1 MALIE
6 ALREQQHFTKTE
18 TVIANY
24 ILAHLSDAS
33 AMTIT
38 QLAEE
43 TYTSRSAVQ
52 RLCRKV
58 GAEKY
63 PEFRVELAREI
74 ERSKTLAH
82 RVDPNQP
89 FCRDATTS
97 EIVNALAQLNH
108 RAIDET
114 AAIMSVEEVRR
125 AGEIISKARRVVL
138 YGVGDT
144 MASLETFSSLLL
156 KSGIVC
162 VKGYDSNDRYALG
175 GFLDAGDVAVLAS
188 YTGVNL
194 PEFERQLTGPLSRRC
209 RAVLVTSDVH
219 ARDHLLG
226 ADCLISLPS
235 GAPHEN
241 RGAYFSQACM
251 RFALSCVYG
260 EVLTHTWD
268 ASEIVRNRVL
278 LEDEEHARRQG
289 NPL

>member
-1 MALIE
+1 MALIGS
-6 ALREQQHFTKTE
+6 LREQQHFTKTE

-24 ILAHLSDAS
+24 ILTHLSEAS
-33 AMTIT
+33 TMTIT

-43 TYTSRSAVQ
+43 TYASRSAVQ

-58 GAEKY
+58 GVEKY

-74 ERSKTLAH
+74 ERNKVLAH

-89 FCRDATTS
+89 FSANAETP

-114 AAIMSVEEVRR
+114 ASTLSVEEIRK
-125 AGEIISKARRVVL
+125 AGAIISKARRVVL
-138 YGVGDT
+138 YGIGDT

-162 VKGYDSNDRYALG
+162 VKGYGSNDRYALG
-175 GFLDAGDVAVLAS
+175 GFLDANDVAVLAS

-194 PEFERQLTGPLSRRC
+194 PEFESQLTGPLSRRC
-209 RAVLVTSDVH
+209 RVVLVTSDVH

-226 ADCLISLPS
+226 ADCLISLPP
-235 GAPHEN
+235 GEHHEN

-251 RFALSCVYG
+251 RFALSCIYG
-260 EVLTHTWD
+260 EVLAQTWD
-268 ASEIVRNRVL
+268 ASAIVRNRVL
-278 LEDEEHARRQG
+278 LEDEEHARRQ
-289 NPL
+289 LDSH

>member
-1 MALIE
+1 MWSK
-6 ALREQQHFTKTE
+6 RKGRWTHRFTKTE
-18 TVIANY
+18 TVIAGY
-24 ILAHLSDAS
+24 ILAHLPEVST
-33 AMTIT
+33 MTIT
-38 QLAEE
+38 QLAEA

-74 ERSKTLAH
+74 ERNAALAH

-89 FCRDATTS
+89 FGRDATTS
-97 EIVNALAQLNH
+97 GIVNALAQLSH

-114 AAIMSVEEVRR
+114 AATMSIEEVKK
-125 AGEIISKARRVVL
+125 AGEVISKARRVVL

-162 VKGYDSNDRYALG
+162 AKGYDSNDRYALG
-175 GFLDAGDVAVLAS
+175 GFLDANDVAVLAS

-209 RAVLVTSDVH
+209 RVVLVTSDAH
-219 ARDHLLG
+219 AREHLLG
-226 ADCLISLPS
+226 ADCLISLPP
-235 GAPHEN
+235 GEHHEN

-260 EVLTHTWD
+260 EVLTRTWD
-268 ASEIVRNRVL
+268 ASVLVRDRVL
-278 LEDEEHARRQG
+278 LEDEEHERRQ
-289 NPL
+289 LDSH